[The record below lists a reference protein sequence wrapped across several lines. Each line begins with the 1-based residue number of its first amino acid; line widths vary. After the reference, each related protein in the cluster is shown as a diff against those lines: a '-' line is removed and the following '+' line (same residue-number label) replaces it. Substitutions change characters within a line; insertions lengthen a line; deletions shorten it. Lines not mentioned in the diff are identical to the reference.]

1 MLFWYRIDGA
11 LAVGAPWWRRLLSRS
26 PAGILL
32 RTGGTFPPAHPT
44 TKMCLHLMLHDLRA
58 RRRRNLVDVGCG
70 TGVLAL
76 AGLKLGVERAVAID
90 ISARAIVIS
99 RVNAVLNGVKHRLR
113 LVQGSSEGL
122 GGRFDLV
129 VANLPMPAL
138 GETLRDLVRL
148 SSDEASLILSG
159 FQDVDRVLVED
170 AAGRLG
176 LAVERW
182 LSGDLTSVALP
193 PSRSF
198 TWMAVLARRNT

>member
-11 LAVGAPWWRRLLSRS
+11 LAVGAPWWRRLLSRA
-26 PAGILL
+26 PAGVLL
-32 RTGGTFPPAHPT
+32 RTGGTFPPGHPT
-44 TKMCLHLMLHDLRA
+44 TKMCLRLMLHDLRE
-58 RRRRNLVDVGCG
+58 RRRRMLVDVGCG
-70 TGVLAL
+70 SGVLAL

-90 ISARAIVIS
+90 ISARALVIS
-99 RVNAVLNGVKHRLR
+99 RVNAELNGVEHRLR
-113 LVQGSSEGL
+113 LVQGSPEGL

-129 VANLPMPAL
+129 VANLPMPVL

-148 SSDEASLILSG
+148 SGDEASLILSG
-159 FQDVDRVLVED
+159 FQDVDRVSVEE

-182 LSGDLTSVALP
+182 LSGDLTSIALP

-198 TWMAVLARRNT
+198 TWMAVLARRNP